1 MVMKKILITR
11 KLIKDSE
18 DKASKTFDPI
28 FNSNDELYS
37 QTKVIEMSKGCDGIL
52 TSLTDKMDK
61 ETIDKLP
68 DTIKI
73 ISNFAVGFGN
83 IDLEAAKKKGIA
95 VTNTPEVLSDATAE
109 IGILLILG
117 ACRRAAEGIEAAR
130 EGGWKWSADYLIG
143 KQLTGTRLGIL
154 GMGRIGQK
162 IAKIAKSLGMVIHY
176 HNRSKL
182 KDEKE
187 DGAIYHD
194 SIKSLFSVSDVLS
207 ICCPATK
214 ETENMIN
221 KDTVE
226 YFPKGA
232 IITNV
237 ARGDIIED
245 EALIDALNRRKIYAV
260 GLDVYKNEPNLNPG
274 YLKIKTAFILP
285 HLGSATKDTRIA
297 MANLAIDNIDEFFKT
312 GKCTNKVN

>member
-1 MVMKKILITR
+1 MKKILITR

-37 QTKVIEMSKGCDGIL
+37 QSKVIQMSNGCDGIL

-61 ETIDKLP
+61 DTIDKLP

-130 EGGWKWSADYLIG
+130 DGGWKWSADYLIG

-182 KDEKE
+182 SE
-187 DGAIYHD
+187 DNEQGAVYHD
-194 SIKSLFSVSDVLS
+194 NIKSLFSVSDVLS

-221 KDTVE
+221 KETVE

-232 IITNV
+232 VITNV
-237 ARGDIIED
+237 ARGDIVDD

-274 YLKIKTAFILP
+274 YLKIKSAFILP

-312 GKCTNKVN
+312 GNCRNKVN

>member
-1 MVMKKILITR
+1 MKKILITR

-37 QTKVIEMSKGCDGIL
+37 QSKVIEMSKGCDGIL

-83 IDLEAAKKKGIA
+83 IDLEAAKKRGIA

-182 KDEKE
+182 KAEKE

-194 SIKSLFSVSDVLS
+194 NIKSLFSVSDVLS

-221 KDTVE
+221 KETVE

-312 GKCTNKVN
+312 GNCINKVV

>member
-1 MVMKKILITR
+1 MKKILITR

-18 DKASKTFDPI
+18 EKAVKTFEAKL
-28 FNSNDELYS
+28 NSNDELYS
-37 QTKVIEMSKGCDGIL
+37 QSKIIDMSQRCDGIL

-68 DTIKI
+68 DTVKI

-83 IDLEAAKKKGIA
+83 IDLDAAKKRGIV

-109 IGILLILG
+109 IGVLLILG
-117 ACRRAAEGIEAAR
+117 ACRRASEGIESAR

-162 IAKIAKSLGMVIHY
+162 IAKIAKSLGMIIHY

-182 KDEKE
+182 NEEKA

-194 SIKSLFSVSDVLS
+194 NIKSLIAVSDVLS

-221 KDTVE
+221 KETVE
-226 YFPKGA
+226 YFPQGA
-232 IITNV
+232 VITNV
-237 ARGDIIED
+237 ARGDIVDD

-274 YLKIKTAFILP
+274 YLKIKSAFVLP

-312 GKCTNKVN
+312 GNCKNKVN